1 MDDSRQFLRLKKL
14 TGKNIVRVAA
24 KHNLREIQAEIG
36 ADGHID
42 AMRSC
47 KNRTIAGPESA
58 DLIEQLAERLML
70 EGKVPKL
77 RKDAVRGIEIVF
89 SLPPVSAIDNAAF
102 FADSLEWSRRYFKA
116 PVLSAVIHNDEAAP
130 HCHVLLLPLID
141 GRMVGSDLMGGRKRL
156 QDIQISFFEQVGGR
170 YGLVRPKAQARLSA
184 MQRAKSASLILS
196 AIQSNHELID
206 RVDIEHALLDTLS
219 RHPEPMLTALKLTVP
234 SQIKPKRSFVEIM
247 TKPVKPEKAIG
258 LKRYSKP
265 IGFVPDLAEKEQT
278 LSCVGFGAENMPVN
292 DSESASTNGNPATN
306 STGHAFAADSLM
318 PPRQTRKQ
326 RSRKRGNC
334 MATGATGSSMNTRAH
349 QSGSFSLERISHQAQ
364 GPPVPAPISDKNH
377 FNY

>member
-36 ADGHID
+36 ADSHID

-58 DLIEQLAERLML
+58 DQIEQLSERLML

-102 FADSLEWSRRYFKA
+102 FADSLEWSRQYFKA

-234 SQIKPKRSFVEIM
+234 SQTKPKRSFVEIM
-247 TKPVKPEKAIG
+247 TKPVKPEKSIG
-258 LKRYSKP
+258 LRRHSKP
-265 IGFVPDLAEKEQT
+265 IGFVPDLAEIEQT
-278 LSCVGFGAENMPVN
+278 LSCVGFSSENMPVN
-292 DSESASTNGNPATN
+292 DSESASSDIFTRCRDDGL
-306 STGHAFAADSLM
+306 SQLWDCDRGEFVSL
-318 PPRQTRKQ
+318 PR
-326 RSRKRGNC
+326 
-334 MATGATGSSMNTRAH
+334 SSKPSVRDDAVRQIARMLNA
-349 QSGSFSLERISHQAQ
+349 
-364 GPPVPAPISDKNH
+364 KN
-377 FNY
+377 